1 MVSTTTPSDPPPIR
15 GRFDGRTHL
24 FPVRVYYE
32 DTDLSGIVYHANYL
46 RYCERARSDMLREA
60 GIDQRSAIE
69 AGQGAYAIAAMD
81 LRFLAPARLDD
92 ALTVES
98 TTESVTAAR
107 VVIHQTVRRG
117 AVNLLTAHVTAAFLS
132 PAGRPRR
139 QPADW
144 IAAFQ
149 PLLPNGAP

>member
-1 MVSTTTPSDPPPIR
+1 MDRPALTDPPPIR
-15 GRFDGRTHL
+15 GRFDGRIHL

-60 GIDQRSAIE
+60 GIDQRAAVE
-69 AGQGAYAIAAMD
+69 AGEGTYAIAAMD
-81 LRFLAPARLDD
+81 LRFLSPARLDD

-98 TTESVTAAR
+98 TTDAVTPAR
-107 VVIHQTVRRG
+107 VIIHQRVRRG
-117 AVNLLTAHVTAAFLS
+117 TVSLLTAHVTAAFLS

-139 QPADW
+139 QPGAW
-144 IAAFQ
+144 IAAYQ
-149 PLLPNGAP
+149 PLLP

>member
-1 MVSTTTPSDPPPIR
+1 M
-15 GRFDGRTHL
+15 HL
-24 FPVRVYYE
+24 FPIRVYYE

-46 RYCERARSDMLREA
+46 RFCERARSDMLREA
-60 GIDQRSAIE
+60 GIDQRGAVE
-69 AGQGAYAIAAMD
+69 AGVGAYAIAAMD

-98 TTESVTAAR
+98 TTEAITPAR

-117 AVNLLTAHVTAAFLS
+117 VDKLLATRVTAAFLT

-139 QPADW
+139 QPASW
-144 IAAFQ
+144 IAAFHT
-149 PLLPNGAP
+149 LLPNGAP